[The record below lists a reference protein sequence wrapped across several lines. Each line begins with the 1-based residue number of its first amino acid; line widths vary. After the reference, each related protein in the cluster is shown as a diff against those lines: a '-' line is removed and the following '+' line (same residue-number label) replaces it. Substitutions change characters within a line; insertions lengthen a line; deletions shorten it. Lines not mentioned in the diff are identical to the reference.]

1 MPKLRRLNGNQVM
14 RILQSFGFEVI
25 RIRGSHH
32 QLERIIEND
41 SQNLSVPVNG
51 NKTLKTG
58 TLKAIYRQA
67 SAYISEDELNSHFY
81 TD

>member
-14 RILQSFGFEVI
+14 RILQNFGFEVI

-41 SQNLSVPVNG
+41 SQNLSVPVHG

-58 TLKAIYRQA
+58 TLLTNYFFPITEAVNPRIIPR
-67 SAYISEDELNSHFY
+67 
-81 TD
+81 